1 MILAAQRHAETVSGV
16 LPLMEQLVKGEE
28 VTFPLVD
35 CFPMEDI
42 FEAKNF
48 KSLYYYYGFVT
59 QSRIGRGDVY
69 FRIPNESVRNGIS
82 EFIRE
87 ATDANSG
94 AATSCVSK
102 KSFPD

>member
-1 MILAAQRHAETVSGV
+1 MILAAQHHAETVSGV